1 MITFGQR
8 LKILRKEASLTQGDL
23 AEQLM
28 VTVQTVSKWE
38 CDTSMPDI
46 SQLIPL
52 SAILGVT
59 TDCLL
64 GVGGNEKEDREK
76 LLEQINDLA
85 NHYNCESYEDNAD
98 YKAFKLYREYTKKY
112 PLDYWGKFHC
122 AQFAFDFLINSKFG
136 KKYEIPEDE
145 EDELYNEGLK
155 LLLVIV
161 SRDTNIERL
170 ANTRNLLVRYYLYKD
185 EFTKA
190 EAVAMETP
198 DIWDLQTSEFLQIYD
213 RKGDYEKCLEIAE
226 ENCYRFAL
234 SYVDSLWKRARRIS
248 IFGNVRKQEAIEAWS
263 YLIETAKVIYEH
275 YRSPDWFHNLVLFI
289 CYKSN
294 DHIAISEFEES
305 LSSAEEIRD
314 ISVNR
319 YNYMKNKG
327 AAADELESIKAIAQD
342 GLKRCYYYSLGEP
355 GNVIDCN
362 PRFRKCQEDIE
373 ALN

>member
-8 LKILRKEASLTQGDL
+8 LKILRKEACLTQGDI

-52 SAILGVT
+52 SVILGVT

-85 NHYNCESYEDNAD
+85 NHYNCESYDNNAD
-98 YKAFKLYREYTKKY
+98 YKAFELYREYTKKY

-145 EDELYNEGLK
+145 EEDLYNEGLK
-155 LLLVIV
+155 LLLVV
-161 SRDTNIERL
+161 VNRDTNIERL

-226 ENCYRFAL
+226 GNCYRFAL

-263 YLIETAKVIYEH
+263 YLIETVKVIYEH

-314 ISVNR
+314 ISIHH

-355 GNVIDCN
+355 GNIIDSD

>member
-28 VTVQTVSKWE
+28 VAVQTVSKWE

-64 GVGGNEKEDREK
+64 GIGGNEKEDTEK
-76 LLEQINDLA
+76 LLAQINDLA
-85 NHYNCESYEDNAD
+85 NHYNCESYENNAN
-98 YKAFKLYREYTKKY
+98 YKAFELYREYTKKH
-112 PLDYWGKFHC
+112 PLDYWGKYHC
-122 AQFAFDFLINSKFG
+122 SQFAFEFLINSKYA
-136 KKYEIPEDE
+136 KKYEIPKDE
-145 EDELYNEGLK
+145 EESLYNEGLK
-155 LLLVIV
+155 LLLVV
-161 SRDTNIERL
+161 VNRDTNIDRL
-170 ANTRNLLVRYYLYKD
+170 ANARNLLVRYYLYKD
-185 EFTKA
+185 EFAKA
-190 EAVAMETP
+190 EAVAEETP
-198 DIWDLQTSEFLQIYD
+198 DIWDLQTSEYLEIYD

-234 SYVDSLWKRARRIS
+234 SYVDALWKRGRRIS
-248 IFGNVRKQEAIEAWS
+248 IFGNARKQEAIDAWD
-263 YLIETAKVIYEH
+263 YLIKTVKIIYEH
-275 YRSPDWFHNLVLFI
+275 YKSDDWFNSLILSF
-289 CYKSN
+289 CFKSN
-294 DHIAISEFEES
+294 DHIAISEFDKS
-305 LSSAEEIRD
+305 LAAIEEIRD
-314 ISVNR
+314 ISIVHF
-319 YNYMKNKG
+319 NYLKNNG
-327 AAADELESIKAIAQD
+327 ANSEELENIKAIAHD

-355 GNVIDCN
+355 DNIIDRN